1 MTKFKL
7 KEGIQENKLLTSFS
21 IFFVFIFI
29 FLGIWQIER
38 AAHKEGLLKA
48 FNSEQES
55 PPSILTDKAP
65 EWSRVF
71 VDGIFDSS
79 KQILIDNQI
88 HNGKVG
94 YKIFTPFRFNNNQIV
109 LVDRGWIAQ
118 GQSRSDLPQLDILEK
133 ESRIIATVTSPEQGV
148 LAGSELL
155 TNEWPRVS
163 QTKSVEVIA
172 SAFKEPILDI
182 VLVLD
187 PGSSQITEFIQIR
200 PFAITPVKHYGYAM
214 QWFTMSIVLFGM
226 FLYALI
232 KRDK

>member
-7 KEGIQENKLLTSFS
+7 KDSLQENKLLTSFS
-21 IFFVFIFI
+21 IFFFFFFV

-38 AAHKEGLLKA
+38 AANKEGLLQD

-55 PPSILTDKAP
+55 PPTRLTSQSP
-65 EWSRVF
+65 NWSRVF
-71 VDGIFDSS
+71 VDGVFDSS
-79 KQILIDNQI
+79 RQILIDNQI

-94 YKIFTPFRFNNNQIV
+94 YKIFTPFRFDDNKIV
-109 LVDRGWIAQ
+109 LVDRGWIGQ
-118 GQSRSDLPQLDILEK
+118 GQSRSDLPQLNILEK
-133 ESRIIATVTSPEQGV
+133 KSRIIATVTSPEQGV

-163 QTKSVEVIA
+163 QSKAVEVIA
-172 SAFKEPILDI
+172 SAFNEPILDI

-187 PGSSQITEFIQIR
+187 PGSSQITEFIQIK

-214 QWFTMSIVLFGM
+214 QWFTMSIVLLGM
-226 FLYALI
+226 FLYAL
-232 KRDK
+232 KREK

>member
-7 KEGIQENKLLTSFS
+7 KDSLQENKLLTSFS
-21 IFFVFIFI
+21 IFFVFVFV

-38 AAHKEGLLKA
+38 AANKEGLLQD

-55 PPSILTDKAP
+55 PPTRLTSQSP
-65 EWSRVF
+65 NWSRVF
-71 VDGIFDSS
+71 VDGVFDSS
-79 KQILIDNQI
+79 RQILIDNQI

-94 YKIFTPFRFNNNQIV
+94 YKIFTPFRFDDNKIV
-109 LVDRGWIAQ
+109 LVDRGWIGQ
-118 GQSRSDLPQLDILEK
+118 GQSRSDLPQLNILEK
-133 ESRIIATVTSPEQGV
+133 KSRIIGTVTSPVQGV

-163 QTKSVEVIA
+163 QSKAVEVIA
-172 SAFKEPILDI
+172 LAFNERILDI

-187 PGSSQITEFIQIR
+187 PGSSQITEFIQIK

-214 QWFTMSIVLFGM
+214 QWFTMSIVLLGM
-226 FLYALI
+226 FLYAL
-232 KRDK
+232 KREK

>member
-7 KEGIQENKLLTSFS
+7 KESLQENKLLTSFS
-21 IFFVFIFI
+21 IFFVFVFV

-38 AAHKEGLLKA
+38 AANKEGLLQD
-48 FNSEQES
+48 FNTEQES
-55 PPSILTDKAP
+55 PPTRLTSQSP
-65 EWSRVF
+65 NWSRVF
-71 VDGIFDSS
+71 VDGVFDSS
-79 KQILIDNQI
+79 RQILIDNQI

-94 YKIFTPFRFNNNQIV
+94 YKIFTPFRFDDNKIV
-109 LVDRGWIAQ
+109 LVDRGWIGQ

-133 ESRIIATVTSPEQGV
+133 KSRIIATVTSPEQGV

-163 QTKSVEVIA
+163 QSKAVEVIA
-172 SAFKEPILDI
+172 SAFNEPILDI

-187 PGSSQITEFIQIR
+187 PGSSQITEFIQIK

-214 QWFTMSIVLFGM
+214 QWFTMSIVLLGM
-226 FLYALI
+226 FLYAL
-232 KRDK
+232 KREK

>member
-7 KEGIQENKLLTSFS
+7 KDSIQKNKLLTSFS
-21 IFFVFIFI
+21 IFFVFVFV

-38 AAHKEGLLKA
+38 AANKEGLLQD

-55 PPSILTDKAP
+55 PPTRLTSQSP
-65 EWSRVF
+65 NWSRVF
-71 VDGIFDSS
+71 VDGVFDSS
-79 KQILIDNQI
+79 RQILIDNQI

-94 YKIFTPFRFNNNQIV
+94 YKIFTPFRFDDNKIV
-109 LVDRGWIAQ
+109 LVDRGWIGQ
-118 GQSRSDLPQLDILEK
+118 GQSRSDLPQLNILEK
-133 ESRIIATVTSPEQGV
+133 KSRIIATVTSPEQGV

-163 QTKSVEVIA
+163 QSKAVEVIA
-172 SAFKEPILDI
+172 SAFNEPILDI

-187 PGSSQITEFIQIR
+187 PGSSQITEFIQIK

-214 QWFTMSIVLFGM
+214 QWFTMSIVLLGM
-226 FLYALI
+226 FLYAL
-232 KRDK
+232 KREK

>member
-7 KEGIQENKLLTSFS
+7 KDQIQENKLLAFFS
-21 IFFVFIFI
+21 IFFVIVFV
-29 FLGIWQIER
+29 FLGVWQIER
-38 AAHKEGLLKA
+38 AAHKEGLLQA

-55 PPSILTDKAP
+55 PPIRLTSQSPD
-65 EWSRVF
+65 WSRVF

-79 KQILIDNQI
+79 RQILIDNQI
-88 HNGKVG
+88 HKGKVG
-94 YKIFTPFRFNNNQIV
+94 YKIFTPFRFDDNKIV
-109 LVDRGWIAQ
+109 LVDRGWIGQ
-118 GQSRSDLPQLDILEK
+118 GQSRSDLPQLNILEK
-133 ESRIIATVTSPEQGV
+133 KSRIIATVTSPEQGV

-163 QTKSVEVIA
+163 QTKAVEVIA

-187 PGSSQITEFIQIR
+187 PGSSQITEFIQIK

-214 QWFTMSIVLFGM
+214 QWFTMSIVLLGM
-226 FLYALI
+226 FLYAL
-232 KRDK
+232 KREK

>member
-7 KEGIQENKLLTSFS
+7 KDSLQENKLLTSFS
-21 IFFVFIFI
+21 IFFVLVFV

-38 AAHKEGLLKA
+38 AANKEGLLQD

-55 PPSILTDKAP
+55 PPTRLTSQSP
-65 EWSRVF
+65 NWSRVF
-71 VDGIFDSS
+71 VDGVFDSS
-79 KQILIDNQI
+79 RQILIDNQI

-94 YKIFTPFRFNNNQIV
+94 YKIFTPFRFDENKIV
-109 LVDRGWIAQ
+109 LVDRGWIGQ
-118 GQSRSDLPQLDILEK
+118 GQSRSDLPQLNILEK
-133 ESRIIATVTSPEQGV
+133 KSRIIATVTSPEQGV

-163 QTKSVEVIA
+163 QSKAVEVIA
-172 SAFKEPILDI
+172 SAFNEPILDI

-187 PGSSQITEFIQIR
+187 PGSSQITEFIQIK

-214 QWFTMSIVLFGM
+214 QWFTMSIVLLGM
-226 FLYALI
+226 FLYAL
-232 KRDK
+232 KREK

>member
-7 KEGIQENKLLTSFS
+7 KDQIQENKLLASFS
-21 IFFVFIFI
+21 IFFVIVFM
-29 FLGIWQIER
+29 FLGVWQIER
-38 AAHKEGLLKA
+38 AAHKEGLLQA

-55 PPSILTDKAP
+55 PPIRLTSQSPD
-65 EWSRVF
+65 WSRVF

-79 KQILIDNQI
+79 RQILIDNQI
-88 HNGKVG
+88 HKGKVG
-94 YKIFTPFRFNNNQIV
+94 YKIFTPFRFDDNKIV

-133 ESRIIATVTSPEQGV
+133 KSRIIATVTSPEQGV

-155 TNEWPRVS
+155 TDEWPRVS
-163 QTKSVEVIA
+163 QTKAVELIA

-187 PGSSQITEFIQIR
+187 PGSSQITEFIQIK

-214 QWFTMSIVLFGM
+214 QWFTMSIVLLGM
-226 FLYALI
+226 FLYAL
-232 KRDK
+232 KKEK

>member
-7 KEGIQENKLLTSFS
+7 KDQIQENKLLTSFS
-21 IFFVFIFI
+21 IFFVIVFV
-29 FLGIWQIER
+29 FLGVWQIER
-38 AAHKEGLLKA
+38 AAHKEGLLQV

-55 PPSILTDKAP
+55 PPIRLTSQSPD
-65 EWSRVF
+65 WSRVF
-71 VDGIFDSS
+71 VDGIFDSTR
-79 KQILIDNQI
+79 QILIDNQI
-88 HNGKVG
+88 HKGKVG
-94 YKIFTPFRFNNNQIV
+94 YKIFTPFRFDDNKIV

-118 GQSRSDLPQLDILEK
+118 GQSRSDLPQLNILEK
-133 ESRIIATVTSPEQGV
+133 KSRIIATVTSPEQGV

-163 QTKSVEVIA
+163 QTKAVEVIA

-187 PGSSQITEFIQIR
+187 PGSSQITEFIQIK

-214 QWFTMSIVLFGM
+214 QWFTMSIVLLGM
-226 FLYALI
+226 FLYAL
-232 KRDK
+232 KREK

>member
-7 KEGIQENKLLTSFS
+7 KDQIQENKLLTSFS
-21 IFFVFIFI
+21 IFFVIVFV
-29 FLGIWQIER
+29 FLGVWQIER
-38 AAHKEGLLKA
+38 AAHKEGLLQA
-48 FNSEQES
+48 FNAEQES
-55 PPSILTDKAP
+55 PPIRLTSQSPD
-65 EWSRVF
+65 WSRVF

-79 KQILIDNQI
+79 RQILIDNQI
-88 HNGKVG
+88 HKGRVG
-94 YKIFTPFRFNNNQIV
+94 YKIFTPFRFDDNKIV

-118 GQSRSDLPQLDILEK
+118 GQSRSDLPQLKILEK
-133 ESRIIATVTSPEQGV
+133 KSRIIATVTSPEQGV

-163 QTKSVEVIA
+163 QTKAVEVIA

-187 PGSSQITEFIQIR
+187 PGSSQITEFIQIK

-214 QWFTMSIVLFGM
+214 QWFTMSIVLLGM
-226 FLYALI
+226 FLYAL
-232 KRDK
+232 KREK

>member
-7 KEGIQENKLLTSFS
+7 KDQIQENKLLTSFS
-21 IFFVFIFI
+21 IFFVIVFV
-29 FLGIWQIER
+29 FLGVWQIDR
-38 AAHKEGLLKA
+38 AAHKEGLLQA

-55 PPSILTDKAP
+55 PPIRLTSQSPD
-65 EWSRVF
+65 WSRVF

-79 KQILIDNQI
+79 RQILIDNQI
-88 HNGKVG
+88 HKGKVG
-94 YKIFTPFRFNNNQIV
+94 YKIFTPFRFDDNKIV

-118 GQSRSDLPQLDILEK
+118 GQSRSDLPQLNILEK
-133 ESRIIATVTSPEQGV
+133 KSRIIATVTSPEQGV
-148 LAGSELL
+148 LVGSELL

-163 QTKSVEVIA
+163 QTKAVEVIA

-187 PGSSQITEFIQIR
+187 PGSSQITEFIQIK

-214 QWFTMSIVLFGM
+214 QWFTMSIVLLGM
-226 FLYALI
+226 FLYAL
-232 KRDK
+232 KREK

>member
-7 KEGIQENKLLTSFS
+7 KDQIQENKLLTSFS
-21 IFFVFIFI
+21 IFFVIVFV
-29 FLGIWQIER
+29 FLGVWQIER
-38 AAHKEGLLKA
+38 AAHKEGLLQA

-55 PPSILTDKAP
+55 PPTRLTSQSPD
-65 EWSRVF
+65 WSRVF

-79 KQILIDNQI
+79 RQILIDNQI
-88 HNGKVG
+88 HKGKVG
-94 YKIFTPFRFNNNQIV
+94 YKIFTPFRFDDNKIV

-118 GQSRSDLPQLDILEK
+118 GQSRSDLPQLNILEK
-133 ESRIIATVTSPEQGV
+133 KSRIIATVTSPEQGV

-163 QTKSVEVIA
+163 QTKAVEVIA

-187 PGSSQITEFIQIR
+187 PGSSQITEFIQIK

-214 QWFTMSIVLFGM
+214 QWFTMSIVLLGM
-226 FLYALI
+226 FLYAL
-232 KRDK
+232 KREK

>member
-7 KEGIQENKLLTSFS
+7 KDSLQENKLLTSFS
-21 IFFVFIFI
+21 IFFVFVFV

-38 AAHKEGLLKA
+38 AANKEGLLQD
-48 FNSEQES
+48 FNTEQES
-55 PPSILTDKAP
+55 PPTRLTSQSP
-65 EWSRVF
+65 NWSRVF
-71 VDGIFDSS
+71 VDGVFDSS
-79 KQILIDNQI
+79 RQILIDNQI

-94 YKIFTPFRFNNNQIV
+94 YKIFTPFRFDENKIV
-109 LVDRGWIAQ
+109 LVDRGWIGQ
-118 GQSRSDLPQLDILEK
+118 GQSRSDLPQLNILEK
-133 ESRIIATVTSPEQGV
+133 KSRIIATVTSPEQGV

-163 QTKSVEVIA
+163 QTKAVEVIA

-187 PGSSQITEFIQIR
+187 PGSSQITEFIQIK

-214 QWFTMSIVLFGM
+214 QWFTMSIVLLGM
-226 FLYALI
+226 FLYAL
-232 KRDK
+232 KREK

>member
-7 KEGIQENKLLTSFS
+7 KDQIQENKLLASFS
-21 IFFVFIFI
+21 IFFVIVFV
-29 FLGIWQIER
+29 FLGVWQIER
-38 AAHKEGLLKA
+38 AAHKEGLLQA

-55 PPSILTDKAP
+55 PPIRLTSQSPD
-65 EWSRVF
+65 WSRVF

-79 KQILIDNQI
+79 RQILIDNQI
-88 HNGKVG
+88 HKGKVG
-94 YKIFTPFRFNNNQIV
+94 YKIFTPFRFDDNKIV

-118 GQSRSDLPQLDILEK
+118 GQSRSDLPQLNILEK
-133 ESRIIATVTSPEQGV
+133 KSRIIATVTNPEQGV

-163 QTKSVEVIA
+163 QTKAVEVIA

-187 PGSSQITEFIQIR
+187 PGSSQITEFIQIK

-214 QWFTMSIVLFGM
+214 QWFTMSIVLLGM
-226 FLYALI
+226 FLYAL
-232 KRDK
+232 KREK

>member
-7 KEGIQENKLLTSFS
+7 TDQIQENKLLASFS
-21 IFFVFIFI
+21 IFFVIVFV
-29 FLGIWQIER
+29 FLGVWQIER
-38 AAHKEGLLKA
+38 AAHKEGLLQA
-48 FNSEQES
+48 FNAEQES
-55 PPSILTDKAP
+55 PPIRLTSQSPD
-65 EWSRVF
+65 WSRVF

-79 KQILIDNQI
+79 RQILIDNQI
-88 HNGKVG
+88 HKGKVG
-94 YKIFTPFRFNNNQIV
+94 YKIFTPFRFDDNKIV
-109 LVDRGWIAQ
+109 LVDRGWVAQ
-118 GQSRSDLPQLDILEK
+118 GQSRSDLPQLNILEK
-133 ESRIIATVTSPEQGV
+133 KSRIIATVTSPEQGV

-163 QTKSVEVIA
+163 QTKAVEVIA

-214 QWFTMSIVLFGM
+214 QWFTMSIVLLGM
-226 FLYALI
+226 FLYAL
-232 KRDK
+232 KREK

>member
-7 KEGIQENKLLTSFS
+7 TDQIQENKLLASFS
-21 IFFVFIFI
+21 IFFVIVFV
-29 FLGIWQIER
+29 FLGVWQIER
-38 AAHKEGLLKA
+38 AAHKEGLLQA

-55 PPSILTDKAP
+55 PPIRLTSQSPD
-65 EWSRVF
+65 WSRVF

-79 KQILIDNQI
+79 RQILIDNQI
-88 HNGKVG
+88 HKGKVG
-94 YKIFTPFRFNNNQIV
+94 YKIFTPFRFDDNKIV

-118 GQSRSDLPQLDILEK
+118 GQSRSDLPQLNILEK
-133 ESRIIATVTSPEQGV
+133 KSRIIATVTSPEQGV

-163 QTKSVEVIA
+163 QTKAVEVIA
-172 SAFKEPILDI
+172 SAFEEPILDI

-187 PGSSQITEFIQIR
+187 PGSSQITEFIQIK

-214 QWFTMSIVLFGM
+214 QWFTMSIVLLGM
-226 FLYALI
+226 FLYAL
-232 KRDK
+232 KREK

>member
-7 KEGIQENKLLTSFS
+7 KDSLQENKLLTSFS
-21 IFFVFIFI
+21 IFFVFVFV

-38 AAHKEGLLKA
+38 AANKEGLLQD

-55 PPSILTDKAP
+55 PPTRLTSQSP
-65 EWSRVF
+65 NWSRVF
-71 VDGIFDSS
+71 VDGVFDSS
-79 KQILIDNQI
+79 RQILIDNQI

-94 YKIFTPFRFNNNQIV
+94 YKIFTPFRFDENKVV
-109 LVDRGWIAQ
+109 LVDRGWIGQ
-118 GQSRSDLPQLDILEK
+118 GQSRSDLPQLNILEK
-133 ESRIIATVTSPEQGV
+133 KSRIIATVTSPEQGV

-163 QTKSVEVIA
+163 QSKAVEVIA
-172 SAFKEPILDI
+172 LAFNEPILDI

-187 PGSSQITEFIQIR
+187 PGSSQITEFIQIK

-214 QWFTMSIVLFGM
+214 QWFTMSIVLLGM
-226 FLYALI
+226 FLYAL
-232 KRDK
+232 KREK

>member
-7 KEGIQENKLLTSFS
+7 KDQIQENKLLAFFS
-21 IFFVFIFI
+21 IFFVIVFV
-29 FLGIWQIER
+29 FLGVWQIER
-38 AAHKEGLLKA
+38 AAHKEGLLQA

-55 PPSILTDKAP
+55 PPIRLTSQSPD
-65 EWSRVF
+65 WSRVF

-79 KQILIDNQI
+79 RQILIDNQI
-88 HNGKVG
+88 HKGKVG
-94 YKIFTPFRFNNNQIV
+94 YKIFTPFRFDDNKIV

-118 GQSRSDLPQLDILEK
+118 GKSRSDLPQLNVLEK
-133 ESRIIATVTSPEQGV
+133 KSRIIGTVTSPEQGV

-163 QTKSVEVIA
+163 QTKAVEVIA

-187 PGSSQITEFIQIR
+187 PGSSQITEFIQIK

-214 QWFTMSIVLFGM
+214 QWFTMSIVLLGM
-226 FLYALI
+226 FLYAL
-232 KRDK
+232 KREK

>member
-7 KEGIQENKLLTSFS
+7 KDQIQENKLLASFS
-21 IFFVFIFI
+21 IFFVIVFV
-29 FLGIWQIER
+29 FLGVWQIER
-38 AAHKEGLLKA
+38 AAHKEGLLQA

-55 PPSILTDKAP
+55 PPIRLTSQSPD
-65 EWSRVF
+65 WSRVF

-79 KQILIDNQI
+79 RQILIDNQI
-88 HNGKVG
+88 HKGKVG
-94 YKIFTPFRFNNNQIV
+94 YKIFTPFRFDDNKIV
-109 LVDRGWIAQ
+109 LVDRGWVAQ
-118 GQSRSDLPQLDILEK
+118 GQSRSDLPQLNILEK
-133 ESRIIATVTSPEQGV
+133 KSRIIATVTSPEQGV

-163 QTKSVEVIA
+163 QTKAVEVIA

-187 PGSSQITEFIQIR
+187 PGSSQITEFIQIK

-214 QWFTMSIVLFGM
+214 QWFTMSIVLLGM
-226 FLYALI
+226 FLYAL
-232 KRDK
+232 KREK

>member
-7 KEGIQENKLLTSFS
+7 KDSLQENKLLTSFS
-21 IFFVFIFI
+21 IFFVLVFV

-38 AAHKEGLLKA
+38 AANKEGLLQD

-55 PPSILTDKAP
+55 PPTRLTSQSP
-65 EWSRVF
+65 NWSRVF
-71 VDGIFDSS
+71 VDGVFDSS
-79 KQILIDNQI
+79 RQILIDNQI

-94 YKIFTPFRFNNNQIV
+94 YKIFTPFRFDENKIV
-109 LVDRGWIAQ
+109 LVDRGWIGQ
-118 GQSRSDLPQLDILEK
+118 GQSRSDLPQLNILEK
-133 ESRIIATVTSPEQGV
+133 KSRIIATVTSPEQGV

-163 QTKSVEVIA
+163 HSKAVEVIA
-172 SAFKEPILDI
+172 SAFNEPILDI

-187 PGSSQITEFIQIR
+187 PGSSQITEFIQIK

-214 QWFTMSIVLFGM
+214 QWFTMSIVLLGM
-226 FLYALI
+226 FLYAL
-232 KRDK
+232 KREK